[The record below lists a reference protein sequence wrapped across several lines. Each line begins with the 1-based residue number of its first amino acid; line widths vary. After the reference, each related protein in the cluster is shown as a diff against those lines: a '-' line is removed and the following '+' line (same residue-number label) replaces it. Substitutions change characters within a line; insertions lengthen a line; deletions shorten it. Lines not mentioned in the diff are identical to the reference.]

1 MGSAVRGE
9 ETEPA
14 ARDAEREERHLLAC
28 GGHAGGFT
36 GNNRGRAMILRMIRI
51 ERIDAYE
58 RAGWFWRWNAPHR
71 GIMPGP
77 HSCWSVTMEWLC
89 DCKPGRVGE

>member
-1 MGSAVRGE
+1 
-9 ETEPA
+9 
-14 ARDAEREERHLLAC
+14 
-28 GGHAGGFT
+28 
-36 GNNRGRAMILRMIRI
+36 MILRMIRI

-89 DCKPGRVGE
+89 DYKPGRVGE